1 MFSFKNSPNCRPTVH
16 ELLSYYKRQ
25 KLSLRDD
32 GTRLIRPIPRPSF
45 MINNDDVETND
56 LLGKVGQKRNHHET
70 EKHSDFS
77 FVFFSLG
84 SFWSS
89 KKRCL

>member
-1 MFSFKNSPNCRPTVH
+1 MFSFKNSPTSRPTVH

-56 LLGKVGQKRNHHET
+56 LLGKVGQKKKTIMRQKT
-70 EKHSDFS
+70 VSTFLSFS
-77 FVFFSLG
+77 FL
-84 SFWSS
+84 
-89 KKRCL
+89 